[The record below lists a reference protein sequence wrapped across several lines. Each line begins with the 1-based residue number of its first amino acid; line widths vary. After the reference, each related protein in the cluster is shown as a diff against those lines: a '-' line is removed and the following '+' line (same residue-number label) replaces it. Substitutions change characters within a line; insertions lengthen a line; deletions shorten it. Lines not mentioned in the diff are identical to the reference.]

1 MYAYLKG
8 TIDRK
13 THEGVEVDVNG
24 VGYLVCVPMSTY
36 SKLPSGDG
44 ASVKLFTH
52 MHVRDDA
59 IDLYGFLTT
68 DEKRLFE
75 MLLSVSGVGP
85 KVAMAVLSGLTPDK
99 FRKAIMGND
108 VQALSSISG
117 IGKKTAQRIIL
128 EIKGKLGEDAEI
140 ERILGEEE
148 TPLRDS
154 DVAQALMKLGC
165 TASQAKSAVRKAR
178 DETPEGATIEEQIK
192 IALKFV

>member
-13 THEGVEVDVNG
+13 TREGVEIDVNG
-24 VGYLVCVPMSTY
+24 VGYLVYVPLSTY

-44 ASVKLFTH
+44 VPVKLFTH

-59 IDLYGFLTT
+59 IDLYGFLTL

-75 MLLSVSGVGP
+75 MLLSISGVGP
-85 KVAMAVLSGLTPDK
+85 KVALAVLSGLTPDK

-165 TASQAKSAVRKAR
+165 TASQARNAVRKAR

-192 IALKFV
+192 TALKFV